1 MREVDEALDL
11 MKEEYKTRM
20 DSCEEHRIQFESKQ
34 AKMREQVLKFEKFI
48 QENDAKRQR
57 ADMKAKL
64 EHKMFDQKVQELGA
78 LADKIVEL
86 ENNQKELEQQ
96 LSNNN
101 RNIICCHIFY
111 IMFVNDSICI
121 IENKACYREY
131 LEKYIDVE

>member
-1 MREVDEALDL
+1 
-11 MKEEYKTRM
+11 
-20 DSCEEHRIQFESKQ
+20 
-34 AKMREQVLKFEKFI
+34 
-48 QENDAKRQR
+48 
-57 ADMKAKL
+57 
-64 EHKMFDQKVQELGA
+64 MFDQKVQELGA

-131 LEKYIDVE
+131 LEKYIDVEESNYEEVNDVLNRYKTLRDANGDLMRHVNEV